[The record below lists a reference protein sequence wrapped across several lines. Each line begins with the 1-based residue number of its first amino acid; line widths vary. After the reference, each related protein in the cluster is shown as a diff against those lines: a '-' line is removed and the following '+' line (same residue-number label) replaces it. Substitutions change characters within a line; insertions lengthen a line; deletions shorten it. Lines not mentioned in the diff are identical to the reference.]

1 MLWIELAI
9 LLACIVLG
17 ARLGG
22 IGLGAMG
29 GIGLAVFVFLFAL
42 PPGSP
47 PGTVLGMILAVIT
60 ALSLMQAAGGLD
72 YVVSLAERL
81 LRRQSEVDD
90 LPRAARDLRPD
101 PRVGD
106 AARHLCA
113 AARDRGGGAQ
123 GRRPAR
129 SGRSRSA

>member
-1 MLWIELAI
+1 MMLWIELAI
-9 LLACIVLG
+9 LLACIVIG

-60 ALSLMQAAGGLD
+60 ALALICSMAKYSRFSMLD
-72 YVVSLAERL
+72 G
-81 LRRQSEVDD
+81 
-90 LPRAARDLRPD
+90 PW
-101 PRVGD
+101 RVF
-106 AARHLCA
+106 LK
-113 AARDRGGGAQ
+113 
-123 GRRPAR
+123 
-129 SGRSRSA
+129 